1 MQRNRRI
8 MGMYSIGAR
17 GGKHCLLGHSLAWQD
32 FLLATSHIVQ
42 DPLGETF
49 HTFVRKD
56 GAHDAA
62 KTQEINRPEPGGEI
76 GPTV

>member
-1 MQRNRRI
+1 
-8 MGMYSIGAR
+8 MGMYILGTR
-17 GGKHCLLGHSLAWQD
+17 GGKCYLLGHSLAWQD

-49 HTFVRKD
+49 HTFVHKD

-62 KTQEINRPEPGGEI
+62 KTQETNRPEAGEEI
-76 GPTV
+76 DPTV